1 MAISTFNEGASAML
15 SVMERLWLQST
26 VVTVNAM
33 RETDRFRMSKSE
45 AYATS
50 MKQRRKCLSTA
61 ILNRHQLDRDEGPTY
76 EAGME
81 N

>member
-26 VVTVNAM
+26 VVTGNAM
-33 RETDRFRMSKSE
+33 RETDRCRISE
-45 AYATS
+45 AEVYTTS
-50 MKQRRKCLSTA
+50 MKQRCKCLSTA
-61 ILNRHQLDRDEGPTY
+61 KLKRHQQERDEGPTY
-76 EAGME
+76 EAGMD